1 LGSVSTGRDG
11 TGLTGSSRETL
22 ENDGLA
28 LSLGLLLGSSVG
40 LDSVQEVYSERKKEK
55 AKLESQRSV
64 PNLFST
70 NRERGVTHHHGT
82 WSA

>member
-40 LDSVQEVYSERKKEK
+40 LDSVQEVYSERKKK
-55 AKLESQRSV
+55 QNLKVNVPFRISSRPTAKEV
-64 PNLFST
+64 
-70 NRERGVTHHHGT
+70 
-82 WSA
+82 